1 MAGTARRRF
10 PVKGTGRTFCAYIP
24 GMRMAMGVNLIR
36 VREVLSIPQ
45 PMESNA
51 TRLGDLE
58 IDLDPNPRFCVAQY
72 GSRTLESLSGVSG
85 CQVSMSG
92 TQGRYSPV
100 PLYVSQYQTQEHES
114 QCAKIYIGVALVS
127 LNPPIYGSLCQ
138 CGGGDEREE
147 CGRVREKGFTPSR
160 RFG

>member
-1 MAGTARRRF
+1 MAGAARRRF

-92 TQGRYSPV
+92 TQGRYIQSCTSV
-100 PLYVSQYQTQEHES
+100 RQSVSDTRTR
-114 QCAKIYIGVALVS
+114 VT
-127 LNPPIYGSLCQ
+127 
-138 CGGGDEREE
+138 
-147 CGRVREKGFTPSR
+147 VRENLHR
-160 RFG
+160 RSASVIKSSNIWLALSMWWW

>member
-1 MAGTARRRF
+1 MLLRTGIRKNHTRRNDYANIVHIRVIRSGSASHTNIYTMAGTARRRF

-72 GSRTLESLSGVSG
+72 GSRTLESLSD
-85 CQVSMSG
+85 
-92 TQGRYSPV
+92 T
-100 PLYVSQYQTQEHES
+100 E
-114 QCAKIYIGVALVS
+114 
-127 LNPPIYGSLCQ
+127 
-138 CGGGDEREE
+138 
-147 CGRVREKGFTPSR
+147 
-160 RFG
+160 